1 MILGM
6 SVETFTK
13 LHVAISLIGILSGLV
28 AALAMTGGRQV
39 RAVTALFLVTTIL
52 TSVTGFFFHSQAIGP
67 PHIVG
72 VISLIV
78 LAAACYALYVQYL
91 AGRWRAVYVVTA
103 VMALWLNSFVGVAQA
118 FQKIPALAALAPNG
132 NEPPFLI
139 AQFVTLAICALLGFS
154 ALRNFKPA
162 AAG

>member
-6 SVETFTK
+6 SIETFTFV
-13 LHVAISLIGILSGLV
+13 HTVISLVGI
-28 AALAMTGGRQV
+28 MTGFIV
-39 RAVTALFLVTTIL
+39 VAVMLQNGPLAGWNGFFLLFTIL
-52 TSVTGFFFHSQAIGP
+52 TSVTGFLFPSKAFGP

-78 LAAACYALYVQYL
+78 LAAACYALYVRLL
-91 AGRWRAVYVVTA
+91 AGVWRAVYVVTA
-103 VMALWLNSFVGVAQA
+103 VIALWLNTFVGVAQA
-118 FQKIPALAALAPNG
+118 FQKVGALAALAPNG

-139 AQFVTLAICALLGFS
+139 AQLAALGIFSLLGFM

-162 AAG
+162 AAA

>member
-6 SVETFTK
+6 SVESFTK
-13 LHVAISLIGILSGLV
+13 LHVAISLIGILSGLIAV
-28 AALAMTGGRQV
+28 LAMVGGRQL

-52 TSVTGFFFHSQAIGP
+52 TNVTGFFFHSKAIGP

-78 LAAACYALYVQYL
+78 LAAACYALYVRLL
-91 AGRWRAVYVVTA
+91 AGVWRAVYVVTA
-103 VMALWLNSFVGVAQA
+103 VIALWLNTFVGVAQA
-118 FQKIPALAALAPNG
+118 FQKVGALAALAPNG

-139 AQFVTLAICALLGFS
+139 AQLAALGIFSLLGFM

-162 AAG
+162 AAA